1 MRWDGSPWLNRP
13 HMRSSMPMSA
23 CPQRADPSV
32 GGTEVG
38 YQPGVRLVANVAW
51 RAQHRRWMDGGQ
63 RRPEVRLEDV
73 AVLTGDPKLPP
84 EERLCRLRSERHDQ
98 PWPDPRPLRLEPRA
112 ACLDLAAIRLLVDP
126 SLPGRRASPLEML
139 DGVRH

>member
-13 HMRSSMPMSA
+13 HMRSSMPISA
-23 CPQRADPSV
+23 RRQRADPSV

-63 RRPEVRLEDV
+63 RRPEVRLEDI
-73 AVLTGDPKLPP
+73 AVLTGDAKFAP
-84 EERLCRLRSERHDQ
+84 EERLRRRGSQRDDQSWTDSRH
-98 PWPDPRPLRLEPRA
+98 LRLEPRP
-112 ACLDLAAIRLLVDP
+112 ACFDLAAIRLLVDP
-126 SLPGRRASPLEML
+126 PLP
-139 DGVRH
+139 